1 MDENPTKTRQQL
13 EAQLIDRTM
22 KDETFRQELLRDPK
36 GVFARELGMNM
47 PEHITVQVLEESPS
61 TVYLV
66 LPAPVSGV
74 GAVMSDAEL
83 ENVAGGGWTS
93 STADCA
99 SCQVSDSGV
108 AGARVCT
115 D

>member
-1 MDENPTKTRQQL
+1 MDENTSKTRQDL
-13 EAQLIDRTM
+13 EAQVIDRAM
-22 KDETFRQELLRDPK
+22 KDDTFRQELLRDPK

-74 GAVMSDAEL
+74 GAQMSDAEL
-83 ENVAGGGWTS
+83 ENVAGGAEWTS
-93 STADCA
+93 TGDCGTCRWVDNGIFGR
-99 SCQVSDSGV
+99 SCV
-108 AGARVCT
+108 
-115 D
+115 